1 MNLTPLRTVFF
12 EKRIPQNL
20 PFVKTWQ
27 DMEKAKPL
35 PQSQKTTRTAANAA
49 GSAQK
54 KAAKTRHTSCGKAEN
69 MLYYLA

>member
-1 MNLTPLRTVFF
+1 MAGYG
-12 EKRIPQNL
+12 KS
-20 PFVKTWQ
+20 KTFA
-27 DMEKAKPL
+27 AKP
-35 PQSQKTTRTAANAA
+35 KTTRTAANAA

>member
-1 MNLTPLRTVFF
+1 MNFIPVWTVFF

-35 PQSQKTTRTAANAA
+35 PQSQKTTQTAANAA

-54 KAAKTRHTSCGKAEN
+54 KAAKTRYTSCGKAEN
-69 MLYYLA
+69 MLYYLT